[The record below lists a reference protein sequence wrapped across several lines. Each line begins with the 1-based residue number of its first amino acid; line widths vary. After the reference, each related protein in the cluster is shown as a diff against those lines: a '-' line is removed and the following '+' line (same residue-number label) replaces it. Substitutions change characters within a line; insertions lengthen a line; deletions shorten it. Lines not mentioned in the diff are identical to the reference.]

1 MSHPEFKKFNELQ
14 ITITGFCVNTPED
27 KEELL
32 TLLNDRDTE
41 VRRLAK
47 VFGLEH
53 LLEGKVT
60 WNLEVNKAT
69 KKGTDLAKVHPGYYT
84 ISDRRLCP
92 RCFFP
97 MMRYSAG
104 MEQCNKCNYKVI
116 EVQL

>member
-1 MSHPEFKKFNELQ
+1 MTNPEFKVFNDLQ
-14 ITITGFCVNTPED
+14 ITITGFCINTPED
-27 KEELL
+27 LEELKD
-32 TLLNDRDTE
+32 LLKQRDTE

-47 VFGLEH
+47 LFGLCH
-53 LLEGKVT
+53 LLKGKVT
-60 WNLEVNKAT
+60 WNLEVNKVT

-92 RCFFP
+92 KCHFP

-104 MEQCNKCNYKVI
+104 MEQCNKCEYKVI